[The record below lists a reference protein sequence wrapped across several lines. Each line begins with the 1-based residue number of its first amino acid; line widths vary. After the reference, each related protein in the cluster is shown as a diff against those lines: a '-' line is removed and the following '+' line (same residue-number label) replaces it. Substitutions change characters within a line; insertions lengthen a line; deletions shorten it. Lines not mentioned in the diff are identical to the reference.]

1 MTTQVKFRRGTTA
14 QNQSFKGTEG
24 ELTVDLG
31 KKTVR
36 VHDGITVGGYPL
48 ALEEDIDILLSK
60 ESAASIYITP
70 ASTQSLI
77 DEAAFAGINAGDG
90 ITFVS
95 GQVAVN
101 AGDGI
106 TFVSGQVA
114 VNAGDGLTV
123 VSGQVAVNA
132 GDGITFVSGRTTVNN
147 SIARVSTLAAY
158 ITQTSAD
165 LAYTPNSIGNN
176 FITPEFYGAVGDIIT
191 DDTAAVQ
198 AAFDSGKIVFLN
210 SFYRTTSP
218 IAITLNS
225 ARRSLAVYGG
235 GKQQSGFYITHSD
248 VGLDIKLSDAS
259 APIGQF
265 NQDVVFRDFAVVSNG
280 AYAAGTGIK
289 ISGQPG
295 IGSSEPAIRFDNIA
309 VKPIS
314 TAHYFNTG
322 MRLSNVRNGTI
333 SNCDV
338 FGYWG
343 NYTGIGIELAAVGS
357 AAPVH
362 MHITDCNI
370 SHYNYGIRILPAN
383 VGLTTSDYQ
392 GVHLRGNNIIAVNYG
407 ILAQNS
413 DNQSDQLM
421 ITENHCN
428 FRISGI
434 HVEGWK
440 RVFVT
445 DNFCLA
451 YGTIPAS
458 TAHGILLTTTGINS
472 IYGFVSNN
480 CVDFSSPTN
489 ASSDERGIRVLQGSG
504 GATRVFLTN
513 NMVISADTQYEVP
526 ANNILTTSAVAVIG
540 GVNNYSA

>member
-1 MTTQVKFRRGTTA
+1 MHRGPG
-14 QNQSFKGTEG
+14 NLHIITEEESPIVFLRG
-24 ELTVDLG
+24 VDNPVA
-31 KKTVR
+31 T
-36 VHDGITVGGYPL
+36 I
-48 ALEEDIDILLSK
+48 E
-60 ESAASIYITP
+60 
-70 ASTQSLI
+70 
-77 DEAAFAGINAGDG
+77 
-90 ITFVS
+90 VS
-95 GQVAVN
+95 GPLVPSIFSIITREK
-101 AGDGI
+101 GD
-106 TFVSGQVA
+106 
-114 VNAGDGLTV
+114 
-123 VSGQVAVNA
+123 
-132 GDGITFVSGRTTVNN
+132 
-147 SIARVSTLAAY
+147 AR
-158 ITQTSAD
+158 
-165 LAYTPNSIGNN
+165 YTPNSIGNN

-314 TAHYFNTG
+314 TAHYFNIG
-322 MRLSNVRNGTI
+322 IRLSNVRNGTI